1 MLEKNISMRK
11 IVRILTFVFMIIA
24 SVLFVFFGLKEI
36 TIFFG
41 IIFVSFGYI
50 WQLMGIKKNV
60 NCNNKLNTFG

>member
-41 IIFVSFGYI
+41 IIFVSFVYI
-50 WQLMGIKKNV
+50 WQLMGIKKND
-60 NCNNKLNTFG
+60 KKEK

>member
-36 TIFFG
+36 TIFLG

-50 WQLMGIKKNV
+50 WQLMGIKKND
-60 NCNNKLNTFG
+60 KKEK

>member
-41 IIFVSFGYI
+41 IILLVLAIFG
-50 WQLMGIKKNV
+50 N
-60 NCNNKLNTFG
+60 

>member
-24 SVLFVFFGLKEI
+24 SVLFVFFG
-36 TIFFG
+36 

-50 WQLMGIKKNV
+50 WQLMGIKKND
-60 NCNNKLNTFG
+60 KKEK